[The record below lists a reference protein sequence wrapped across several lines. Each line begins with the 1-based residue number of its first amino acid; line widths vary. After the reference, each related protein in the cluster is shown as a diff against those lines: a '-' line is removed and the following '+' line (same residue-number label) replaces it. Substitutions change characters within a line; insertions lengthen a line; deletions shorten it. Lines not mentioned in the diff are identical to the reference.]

1 MHDILLISY
10 DLFGFV
16 TLLLWYCWCHYNHLL
31 KKYNGIGSVT
41 NAICHKSKYIFISFT
56 YLYLFREVNHHRK
69 KLTGR
74 KLDFDCKKRQGAN
87 DEDVRKA
94 EEKFAE
100 SLHLAQLGNLIW
112 RRKKNQF
119 NLKKNFNF
127 TNFFF
132 FIRYA
137 QSTRRQR
144 SRTYFAINTIFRGK
158 KHLFF
163 NVF

>member
-1 MHDILLISY
+1 M
-10 DLFGFV
+10 
-16 TLLLWYCWCHYNHLL
+16 
-31 KKYNGIGSVT
+31 
-41 NAICHKSKYIFISFT
+41 
-56 YLYLFREVNHHRK
+56 
-69 KLTGR
+69 
-74 KLDFDCKKRQGAN
+74 DFDCKKRQGAN

-119 NLKKNFNF
+119 NLKKIFNF

-137 QSTRRQR
+137 QSTRWQR

-158 KHLFF
+158 KCIFF
-163 NVF
+163 NVFETKFLEDCLKVVFVNEDFGAIVIYEQIFSLYFVYLFVTNVSKLYIILY